1 MMRAFFFGF
10 NLINSLNPI
19 VLVKLIASVISSRH
33 FTSFTES
40 FFAEWNPFETAA
52 LLSYN

>member
-1 MMRAFFFGF
+1 MMRVFFGF

-19 VLVKLIASVISSRH
+19 VFVKLIAYIILSRH

-52 LLSYN
+52 LLLYN